1 MSTNLQNNIKVTY
14 IRFYMIKEEEKV
26 KIYKNIGRSVK
37 YNDRNYQSMT
47 VTENF
52 MCLLNNNRQLRLI
65 FVNNLNNN
73 NQMWSKVLEFNYDLN
88 IFSGIKMIE

>member
-1 MSTNLQNNIKVTY
+1 
-14 IRFYMIKEEEKV
+14 MIKEEEKV